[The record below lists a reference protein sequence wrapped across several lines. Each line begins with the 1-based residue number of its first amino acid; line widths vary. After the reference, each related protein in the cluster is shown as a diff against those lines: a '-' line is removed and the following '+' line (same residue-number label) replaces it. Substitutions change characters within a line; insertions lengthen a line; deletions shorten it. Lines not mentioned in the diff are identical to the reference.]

1 MMAMS
6 LRVRSVLLS
15 MFAVLLMLGAPVAHA
30 APAPA
35 TAPAGFSTAQL
46 VGPFA
51 SDVPPGGT
59 YLPELD
65 GFAALRA
72 QRPDLMKQNLAKV
85 VSVNNSATPAQQAD
99 AVAINYDDRIVSL
112 SQALGTKVGTAFRQL
127 LAAGKLPKV
136 AQLVKGDTARAG
148 IPLQTTLIEKQ
159 YYNNPRPFVV
169 APAQIKRYNRP
180 GSDLYGD
187 LAGNGSYPSGHSS
200 QAFWQGALLAYWLPE
215 AGPQILAQSGHIGLS
230 RMVLGVH
237 YPLDV
242 MGGRIMGLTVAS
254 ERLSDPAFARLVDAA
269 GDQLR
274 EQLRTALGEP
284 VARALADD
292 PTVASTSQAVS
303 NAQELMTF
311 GFPRISPNQVN
322 AIPAQAAA
330 LLRSRFPHLSDAARL
345 DILRRTAIP
354 AGYPLD
360 QAGVNG
366 GWVRIDLAAA
376 YAVSG

>member
-1 MMAMS
+1 MAMS
-6 LRVRSVLLS
+6 LRMRSVLLS
-15 MFAVLLMLGAPVAHA
+15 MFAVLVMVGAPVAHA

-85 VSVNNSATPAQQAD
+85 VSVNNSATPAQQDD

-169 APAQIKRYNRP
+169 APAQITRYNRP

-292 PTVASTSQAVS
+292 PTVAPTSQAVS

-322 AIPAQAAA
+322 AIPTQAAA
-330 LLRSRFPHLSDAARL
+330 LLRSRFPHLSDAQRL

-360 QAGVNG
+360 QAGANG

>member
-1 MMAMS
+1 MS
-6 LRVRSVLLS
+6 LRMRSVLLS
-15 MFAVLLMLGAPVAHA
+15 MFAVLVMVGAPVAHA

-85 VSVNNSATPAQQAD
+85 VSVNNSATPAQQDD

-169 APAQIKRYNRP
+169 APAQITRYNRP

-292 PTVASTSQAVS
+292 PTVAPTSQAVS

-322 AIPAQAAA
+322 AIPTQAAA
-330 LLRSRFPHLSDAARL
+330 LLRSRFPHLSDAQRL

-360 QAGVNG
+360 QAGANG